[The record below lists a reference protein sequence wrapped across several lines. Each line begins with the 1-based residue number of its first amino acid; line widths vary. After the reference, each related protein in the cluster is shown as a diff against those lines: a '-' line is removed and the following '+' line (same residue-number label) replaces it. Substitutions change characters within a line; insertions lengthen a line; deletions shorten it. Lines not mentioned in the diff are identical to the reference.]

1 MIVITG
7 YKSIITGKITIQG
20 HANYAPLGQDIVCAS
35 VSTLV
40 QVLIASIEQMT
51 QDKIK
56 YSIQPGMVDIEF
68 RDLSEQAQFLISSF
82 FIGVQMIAD
91 QYPNN
96 VQIVQA
102 LN

>member
-7 YKSIITGKITIQG
+7 YDDLRITIEG

-35 VSTLV
+35 ISTLV
-40 QVLIASIEQMT
+40 QVLIKCIEEMT
-51 QDKIK
+51 EDKIE
-56 YSIQPGMVDIEF
+56 YSIRPGMVDIKF
-68 RDLSEQAQFLISSF
+68 RDLSEKAQLLVSSF
-82 FIGVQMIAD
+82 FIGAQMIAE

-96 VQIVQA
+96 VKIVQA

>member
-7 YKSIITGKITIQG
+7 HDDYRITIKG

-40 QVLIASIEQMT
+40 QVLIKCIEDMT
-51 QDKIK
+51 EDKIE
-56 YSIQPGMVDIEF
+56 YSIRPGMVDIKF
-68 RDLSEQAQFLISSF
+68 GNLSEKAQLLVSSF
-82 FIGVQMIAD
+82 FIGAQMIAD

-96 VQIVQA
+96 VRLDQA
-102 LN
+102 LMS

>member
-1 MIVITG
+1 MIVITK
-7 YKSIITGKITIQG
+7 YDNRITVKG

-40 QVLIASIEQMT
+40 QVMIASIEQMT
-51 QDKIK
+51 DDKIE
-56 YSIQPGMVDIEF
+56 YSIQPGMVDIKF
-68 RDLSEQAQFLISSF
+68 GNLSEKAQLLVSSF
-82 FIGVQMIAD
+82 FIGAQMIAE

-96 VQIVQA
+96 VKIVQA

>member
-7 YKSIITGKITIQG
+7 HDDYRITIQG

-40 QVLIASIEQMT
+40 QVMIASIEQMT
-51 QDKIK
+51 EDKIE
-56 YSIQPGMVDIEF
+56 YSIQPGMVDIKF
-68 RDLSEQAQFLISSF
+68 GNLSEKAQLLVSSF
-82 FIGVQMIAD
+82 FIGAQMIAD

-96 VQIVQA
+96 VKIVQA

>member
-7 YKSIITGKITIQG
+7 YDDLRITIEG
-20 HANYAPLGQDIVCAS
+20 HANYAPPGQDIVCAS

-40 QVLIASIEQMT
+40 QVMIASIEQMT
-51 QDKIK
+51 QDKIE
-56 YSIQPGMVDIEF
+56 YSIRPGMVDIKF
-68 RDLSEQAQFLISSF
+68 RDLSEKAQLLVSSF
-82 FIGVQMIAD
+82 FIGAQMISE

-96 VQIVQA
+96 VKIVQA

>member
-1 MIVITG
+1 MIVITK
-7 YKSIITGKITIQG
+7 YDNRITIKG

-40 QVLIASIEQMT
+40 QVMIASIEQMT
-51 QDKIK
+51 DDKIE
-56 YSIQPGMVDIEF
+56 YSIQPGMVDIKF
-68 RDLSEQAQFLISSF
+68 GNLSEKAQLLVSSF
-82 FIGVQMIAD
+82 FIGAQMIAD

-96 VQIVQA
+96 VKIVQA

>member
-7 YKSIITGKITIQG
+7 YDDLRITIEG

-35 VSTLV
+35 ISTLV
-40 QVLIASIEQMT
+40 QVLIKCIEEMT
-51 QDKIK
+51 EDKIE
-56 YSIQPGMVDIEF
+56 YSIRPGLVDTKF
-68 RDLSEQAQFLISSF
+68 RDLSAKAQLLVSSF
-82 FIGVQMIAD
+82 FIGAQMISE

-96 VQIVQA
+96 VKIVQA

>member
-7 YKSIITGKITIQG
+7 YDDLRITIEG

-35 VSTLV
+35 ISTLV
-40 QVLIASIEQMT
+40 QVLIKCIEEMT
-51 QDKIK
+51 EDKIE
-56 YSIQPGMVDIEF
+56 YSIRPGMVDIKF
-68 RDLSEQAQFLISSF
+68 RDLSEKAQLLVSSF
-82 FIGVQMIAD
+82 FIGAQMISE

-96 VQIVQA
+96 VKIVQA

>member
-7 YKSIITGKITIQG
+7 HDDYRITIEG
-20 HANYAPLGQDIVCAS
+20 HANYAPPGQDIVCAS

-40 QVLIASIEQMT
+40 QVLIKCIEDMT
-51 QDKIK
+51 DDKIE
-56 YSIQPGMVDIEF
+56 YSIQPGMVDIKF
-68 RDLSEQAQFLISSF
+68 GNLSEKAQLLVSSF
-82 FIGVQMIAD
+82 FIGAQMISE

-96 VQIVQA
+96 VKIVQA

>member
-1 MIVITG
+1 MIVITK
-7 YKSIITGKITIQG
+7 YDNRITIKG

-40 QVLIASIEQMT
+40 QVLIKCIEDIT
-51 QDKIK
+51 EDKIE
-56 YSIQPGMVDIEF
+56 YSIRPGMVDIKF
-68 RDLSEQAQFLISSF
+68 GNLSEKAQLLVSSF
-82 FIGVQMIAD
+82 FIGAQMIAD

-96 VQIVQA
+96 VKIVQA

>member
-7 YKSIITGKITIQG
+7 YDDLRITIEG

-35 VSTLV
+35 ISTLV
-40 QVLIASIEQMT
+40 QVLIKCIEEMT
-51 QDKIK
+51 EDKIE
-56 YSIQPGMVDIEF
+56 YSIRPGMVDIKF
-68 RDLSEQAQFLISSF
+68 GNLSENAQLLVSSF
-82 FIGVQMIAD
+82 FIGAQMISE

-96 VQIVQA
+96 VKIVQA

>member
-1 MIVITG
+1 MIVITK
-7 YKSIITGKITIQG
+7 YDNRITIKG

-40 QVLIASIEQMT
+40 QVLIKCIEDIT
-51 QDKIK
+51 EDKIE
-56 YSIQPGMVDIEF
+56 YSIRPGMVDIKF
-68 RDLSEQAQFLISSF
+68 GNLSEKAQLLVSSF
-82 FIGVQMIAD
+82 FIGAQMISE

-96 VQIVQA
+96 VKIVQA

>member
-1 MIVITG
+1 MIVITK
-7 YKSIITGKITIQG
+7 YDNRITVKG

-40 QVLIASIEQMT
+40 QVLIKCIEDMT
-51 QDKIK
+51 EDKIE
-56 YSIQPGMVDIEF
+56 YSIRPGMVDIKF
-68 RDLSEQAQFLISSF
+68 GNLSEKAQLLVSSF
-82 FIGVQMIAD
+82 FIGAQMIAD

-96 VQIVQA
+96 VKIVQA

>member
-1 MIVITG
+1 MIAITS
-7 YKSIITGKITIQG
+7 YDNRITIQG

-40 QVLIASIEQMT
+40 QVMIASIEQMT
-51 QDKIK
+51 EDKIE
-56 YSIQPGMVDIEF
+56 YSIQPGMVDINYW
-68 RDLSEQAQFLISSF
+68 DLSEQAQFLVSSF
-82 FIGVQMIAD
+82 FIGVGMIAD

-96 VQIVQA
+96 VSIVQA

>member
-7 YKSIITGKITIQG
+7 HDDYRITIEG
-20 HANYAPLGQDIVCAS
+20 HANYAPPGQDIVCAS

-40 QVLIASIEQMT
+40 QVLIKCIEDMT
-51 QDKIK
+51 DDIIE
-56 YSIQPGMVDIEF
+56 YSIQPGMVDIKF
-68 RDLSEQAQFLISSF
+68 GNLSEKAQLLVSSF
-82 FIGVQMIAD
+82 FIGAQMIAE

-96 VQIVQA
+96 VKIVQA